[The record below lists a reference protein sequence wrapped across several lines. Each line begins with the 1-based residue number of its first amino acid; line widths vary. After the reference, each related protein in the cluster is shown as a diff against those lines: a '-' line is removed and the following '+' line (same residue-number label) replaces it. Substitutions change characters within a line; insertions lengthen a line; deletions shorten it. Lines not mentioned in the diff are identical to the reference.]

1 MHFMVLAYDGTDEG
15 AKGRRDAA
23 RPDHAASIKALY
35 EAGRVILGAGIRDDN
50 GNIIGS
56 LVVTDHESRD
66 DVDAYVANE
75 PFTTA
80 RVWERV
86 EIHPIGVGDIYLQ
99 K

>member
-23 RPDHAASIKALY
+23 RPAHAESIKALH
-35 EAGRVILGAGIRDDN
+35 ESGHVILGAGIRDDD

-56 LVVTDHESRD
+56 LVVTDHASRD
-66 DVDAYVANE
+66 EVDAYVAGE

-80 RVWERV
+80 GVWERV
-86 EIHPIGVGDIYLQ
+86 EIHPIGVGDIYL
-99 K
+99 KK